1 MSHYISL
8 VWCIFLLTGVEFVGP
23 SKRVMTGIPI
33 HMFFAVGLVYLAGV
47 GALVRHWQ
55 YLQLAVAVPCI
66 VYVFY
71 WWQGPM
77 LSFTYRKEKKNVG
90 FTFLF
95 ILNVNAPILIK
106 KRFGTYYIIHVVKV
120 IYIYIHINLQLI
132 KCLLHH
138 TKIST

>member
-77 LSFTYRKEKKNVG
+77 LSFTSKKKKNVG

-95 ILNVNAPILIK
+95 ILNLNAPIFIMKRVWSYSCFTSSEYTYSFSLINVYCSK
-106 KRFGTYYIIHVVKV
+106 PR
-120 IYIYIHINLQLI
+120 
-132 KCLLHH
+132 
-138 TKIST
+138 IST

>member
-8 VWCIFLLTGVEFVGP
+8 VWCNFLLTGVEFVGP

-77 LSFTYRKEKKNVG
+77 LSFISRKEKKNVG

-95 ILNVNAPILIK
+95 ILIVNAPIFIK
-106 KRFGTYYIIHVVKV
+106 KRVWSYSCCTSSEYTYTFSL
-120 IYIYIHINLQLI
+120 INVYCSKEKLARD
-132 KCLLHH
+132 
-138 TKIST
+138 